1 MAVLGMSGGDWNFG
15 GAEMSALIRRV
26 RDFLRSPRGRQL
38 VERGRQE
45 VGKPSNQRKLREFRE
60 WLGKRR

>member
-1 MAVLGMSGGDWNFG
+1 VLGMTGGDRNSG
-15 GAEMSALIRRV
+15 GAEMSTLIRRV

-45 VGKPSNQRKLREFRE
+45 VGKPSNQRKLREFKAR
-60 WLGKRR
+60 LGKRR

>member
-1 MAVLGMSGGDWNFG
+1 
-15 GAEMSALIRRV
+15 MSALIRRI

-45 VGKPSNQRKLREFRE
+45 VGKPSNQRKLREFKER
-60 WLGKRR
+60 LGKRRRHSA